1 MQKLVIFL
9 LFMSAVACSTSPSST
24 SPNKDKTVS
33 TTYTVINLGKEFD
46 AFWEKAKSKPFE
58 EQVKIWD
65 EVVEAPHQDLYDSL
79 VYSKKYSKDWPEKK
93 TRRLKGFFAVLP
105 HEYEATK
112 KVFDGFENTV
122 AEQIKKYS
130 AKFPDSKFTNKIY
143 AVPGATFN
151 GKANELSQTK
161 ETVLAFGINIMI
173 EIDDDPDVLYSHE
186 LFHIY
191 HHNRLNIDEKT
202 YDEKG
207 KLTLPLWM
215 EGLAVYVSKEMN
227 PSKGDDKVFMS
238 KDLPKVPQK
247 DIRWMA
253 EDFLKNAD
261 AKSYDEKHPEIYQNW
276 FNFGKQIRKDIPTRA
291 GYLLGYHVVK
301 ELGKKYSSYEM
312 AGWDLDKMHKE
323 VKSTLAQLSK

>member
-1 MQKLVIFL
+1 
-9 LFMSAVACSTSPSST
+9 
-24 SPNKDKTVS
+24 
-33 TTYTVINLGKEFD
+33 
-46 AFWEKAKSKPFE
+46 
-58 EQVKIWD
+58 
-65 EVVEAPHQDLYDSL
+65 
-79 VYSKKYSKDWPEKK
+79 
-93 TRRLKGFFAVLP
+93 
-105 HEYEATK
+105 
-112 KVFDGFENTV
+112 
-122 AEQIKKYS
+122 
-130 AKFPDSKFTNKIY
+130 
-143 AVPGATFN
+143 
-151 GKANELSQTK
+151 
-161 ETVLAFGINIMI
+161 MI

-238 KDLPKVPQK
+238 KDLPNVSQK
-247 DIRWMA
+247 DIKWMA
-253 EDFLKNAD
+253 KEFLKNAD

-276 FNFGKQIRKDIPTRA
+276 FNYGKQIRKDIPTRA

-301 ELGKKYSSYEM
+301 EIGKKHSSYEM

-323 VKSTLAQLSK
+323 VKATLALLAK

>member
-1 MQKLVIFL
+1 MK
-9 LFMSAVACSTSPSST
+9 
-24 SPNKDKTVS
+24 

-46 AFWEKAKSKPFE
+46 IFWKSAKSKSFE

-79 VYSKKYSKDWPEKK
+79 VYSKKSSKDWLEKK
-93 TRRLKGFFAVLP
+93 TKILKEFFTDLP
-105 HEYEATK
+105 REYEANK
-112 KVFDGFENTV
+112 RAFDSFEDTV

-151 GKANELSQTK
+151 GKADELSQTK

-186 LFHIY
+186 FFHIY

-202 YDEKG
+202 YVEKG

-227 PSKGDDKVFMS
+227 PTKGDDKVLMS
-238 KDLPKVPQK
+238 KDLPKVPQE
-247 DIRWMA
+247 DIKWMA
-253 EDFLKNAD
+253 KEFLKNAD

-276 FNFGKQIRKDIPTRA
+276 FNYGKQIRKDIPDRA

-301 ELGKKYSSYEM
+301 EIGKKQSSYEM
-312 AGWDLDKMHKE
+312 AGWDLDKIHKE
-323 VKSTLAQLSK
+323 VKATLALLA